1 MKYLSLII
9 VFITLFICRASA
21 QDIPKMDINI
31 GTAKCI
37 ELKEIPDHIGDT
49 VCIYGHVRNF
59 KMVSDQNIIIAQ
71 IDSASNNQPVIV
83 EIAYVYAEAK
93 PYLVKQLKNNM
104 IIIFGIITGTHDKP
118 KVVSKVFMP
127 DDKSGTWLSYFKSKN
142 EIQRD
147 TSKLSKVRITDVQLL
162 PPGPAS
168 IKNFFSTHIN
178 KKIQYCDL
186 VSGGKISDHGSLTEL
201 YLNDS
206 TLVILIKDKVM
217 DKFKVA
223 PQTAFLNKQVCV
235 KGTLMA
241 YQGKFAINIIDP
253 EQIEILPDH

>member
-9 VFITLFICRASA
+9 FLIKLSVYQALA
-21 QDIPKMDINI
+21 QDIPKMDVNI

-37 ELKEIPDHIGDT
+37 ELREIPDHIGDT
-49 VCIYGHVRNF
+49 ICIYGHVHNF
-59 KMVSDQNIIIAQ
+59 KVASDQNMIIAQ
-71 IDSASNNQPVIV
+71 IGSASNNQSVTV

-93 PYLVKQLKNNM
+93 PYLLKQLKNNT
-104 IIIFGIITGTHDKP
+104 IIIFGIVTGSHDKP
-118 KVVSKVFMP
+118 KVVSKLFMP
-127 DDKSGTWLSYFKSKN
+127 DDNSGTWLSYFKSKN

-147 TSKLSKVRITDVQLL
+147 TGRRSKVRITDVQLL

-168 IKNFFSTHIN
+168 IRSFFSTHVN
-178 KKIQYCDL
+178 KKIQYCDR
-186 VSGGKISDHGSLTEL
+186 VSGSKISDHGALTEL

-206 TLVILIKDKVM
+206 TLVILIKDKVI
-217 DKFKVA
+217 DKFKIA

-235 KGTLMA
+235 KGTLIA

-253 EQIEILPDH
+253 EQIEIFPDH